1 MTWKPLT
8 EIQKLNK
15 QEFNVSWNKQNIKS
29 TVIACITELEIYTQE
44 RLQSYHNLNFI
55 IQVLI
60 SKLARLKLN

>member
-44 RLQSYHNLNFI
+44 LLQSYHNLNFI